1 MNNVVLI
8 TGASRGIGAA
18 TALAAADAGYH
29 VGINYTRDER
39 AAQDVA
45 EQVRAKGV
53 NAAIVKADVANEH
66 EIVDMFKTVR
76 SQLGA
81 VTALVNN
88 AGIILCQASVL
99 DMDAARIERTLA
111 VNVTGAF
118 ICAREAI
125 RQMSNAE
132 GGNGGAI
139 VNVSS
144 MAARLGAPNEY
155 VDYAASKGAID
166 SSPSV
171 CPKRWPEFGI
181 RVNAVRPG
189 VICTDIHATA
199 GEPGRVE
206 RVAPSVPM
214 RRGGQPHEVASASCG
229 CSATRPA
236 TSPVRS
242 LTPRRRPLTKWRI
255 TQNLCRNWSSISKRA
270 GESILKIYETDFKV
284 RGKDDSSP
292 VTDADEQAEAVILL
306 GLERVAPDIAVVAEE
321 GVAAGKVPNISSGR
335 FFLVRSAGRNA
346 GIHQPQWR
354 VHR

>member
-1 MNNVVLI
+1 MNNVVII

-29 VGINYTRDER
+29 VGINYARDER
-39 AAQDVA
+39 AARDVA

-53 NAAIVKADVANEH
+53 DAAIVKADVANEQ
-66 EIVDMFKTVR
+66 EIVDMFNTVR

-88 AGIILCQASVL
+88 AGIILSQSSVL
-99 DMDAARIERTLA
+99 DMDAERIERMLA

-125 RQMSNAE
+125 RQMSSAE

-166 SSPSV
+166 SFTIGLSKEV
-171 CPKRWPEFGI
+171 AEFGI

-189 VICTDIHATA
+189 IIFTDIHATA

-214 RRGGQPHEVASASCG
+214 RRGGQPHEVASAIMWLLSDEASYVTG
-229 CSATRPA
+229 SFIDT
-236 TSPVRS
+236 
-242 LTPRRRPLTKWRI
+242 
-255 TQNLCRNWSSISKRA
+255 A
-270 GESILKIYETDFKV
+270 G
-284 RGKDDSSP
+284 
-292 VTDADEQAEAVILL
+292 
-306 GLERVAPDIAVVAEE
+306 
-321 GVAAGKVPNISSGR
+321 GR
-335 FFLVRSAGRNA
+335 
-346 GIHQPQWR
+346 
-354 VHR
+354 

>member
-39 AAQDVA
+39 AAQEVA
-45 EQVRAKGV
+45 DRVRAKGV
-53 NAAIVKADVANEH
+53 NAAILKADVANEH
-66 EIVDMFKTVR
+66 EIVDMFQAVR

-88 AGIILCQASVL
+88 AGIILSQTSVL
-99 DMDAARIERTLA
+99 DMDAARINRMLA

-125 RQMSNAE
+125 RQMSRAE

-166 SSPSV
+166 SFTIGLSKEV
-171 CPKRWPEFGI
+171 AEFGI

-189 VICTDIHATA
+189 IIFTDIHATA

-214 RRGGQPHEVASASCG
+214 RRGGQPHEVASAIMWLLSDEASYVTG
-229 CSATRPA
+229 SFIDT
-236 TSPVRS
+236 
-242 LTPRRRPLTKWRI
+242 
-255 TQNLCRNWSSISKRA
+255 A
-270 GESILKIYETDFKV
+270 G
-284 RGKDDSSP
+284 
-292 VTDADEQAEAVILL
+292 
-306 GLERVAPDIAVVAEE
+306 
-321 GVAAGKVPNISSGR
+321 GR
-335 FFLVRSAGRNA
+335 
-346 GIHQPQWR
+346 
-354 VHR
+354 